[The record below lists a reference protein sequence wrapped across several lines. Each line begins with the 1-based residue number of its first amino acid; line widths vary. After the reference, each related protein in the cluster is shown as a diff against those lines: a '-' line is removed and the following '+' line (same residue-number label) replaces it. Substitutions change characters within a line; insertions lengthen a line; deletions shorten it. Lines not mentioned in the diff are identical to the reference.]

1 MPSSLL
7 VRVIGLV
14 ALTAVLVLLF
24 LPVPVFLKCLLIGL
38 VLLAVFHAYRRH
50 AMLTAPDAIVRLSL
64 NPESGLEMERR
75 DGQTRL
81 VTVREDSFVAA
92 WLTVLN
98 LRSVEG
104 RQCHTLLLLADN
116 VHGTLEAVA
125 QPFAV
130 AFTIWGGALYLWS
143 GALYLIQAG
152 LTVRAARAVRDG

>member
-1 MPSSLL
+1 MSYYSAKPVQLALMPSSLL
-7 VRVIGLV
+7 VRVIGLA

-24 LPVPVFLKCLLIGL
+24 LPVPVFLKCLLMGL
-38 VLLAVFHAYRRH
+38 VLLAAVHAYRRH

-116 VHGTLEAVA
+116 VDPA
-125 QPFAV
+125 
-130 AFTIWGGALYLWS
+130 AFRQLRVWLKWGREVPASARPES
-143 GALYLIQAG
+143 G
-152 LTVRAARAVRDG
+152 